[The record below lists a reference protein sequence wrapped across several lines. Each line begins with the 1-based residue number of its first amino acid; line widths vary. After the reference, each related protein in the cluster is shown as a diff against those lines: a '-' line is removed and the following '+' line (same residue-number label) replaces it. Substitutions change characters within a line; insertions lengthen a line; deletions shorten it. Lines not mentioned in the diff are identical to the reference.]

1 MNARWFSFGLIF
13 TIAVVA
19 TIGHWFGMPSLATW
33 GGAAIL
39 RPITVSALFVLWVQF
54 SAMDFGFNRLSAVIG
69 LLFLT
74 LFALC
79 LSAHTVLKPSL
90 GTVACLYTLS
100 SFGLICSVRAN
111 RWIDNGIMTFFLFS
125 VAGVTLVGHLFGF
138 QKLYYHSSISN
149 GMAIPTAICFGLF
162 GIVSLT
168 QPNTAGEVKPVDVL
182 AASAAM
188 DSSFTNGTDT
198 TKDGALSIMI
208 AHGIK
213 RDHAE
218 RVIDRA
224 SRKTKEVI
232 A

>member
-1 MNARWFSFGLIF
+1 MNARWFSFVVIF
-13 TIAVVA
+13 VIAVTA
-19 TIGHWFGMPSLATW
+19 SIGHWFGIPLLVTW

-79 LSAHTVLKPSL
+79 LSAHFTSKPSL

-111 RWIDNGIMTFFLFS
+111 RPIDNGVMAFFLFS
-125 VAGVTLVGHLFGF
+125 IVGVALAGHAFGV
-138 QKLYYHSSISN
+138 QALYFHSVISN
-149 GMAIPTAICFGLF
+149 GMAIPTAVCFGLL
-162 GIVSLT
+162 GVVALT
-168 QPNTAGEVKPVDVL
+168 QPNAAGEMKPVDVL
-182 AASAAM
+182 AANAAM
-188 DSSFTNGTDT
+188 DSSYTNESSAM
-198 TKDGALSIMI
+198 KNGALSIMI

-213 RDHAE
+213 RSHAE

-224 SRKTKEVI
+224 NRKAKEVPV
-232 A
+232 